1 MRKGI
6 SQLDLQTAFSGLSRE
21 VAAGRIGRKSA
32 STLAYLGLV
41 LFQSDQMITED
52 EFRAAAG
59 SRWSHI
65 RALLDDAAT
74 APTTIAALSM
84 LLPPPKLLATPL
96 TDLDPMPTSSKSNHS
111 ATYTINFVI
120 FFPFSYFRIRC
131 GHTLPVIVNHPPLPN
146 PLDPPLTPPHC
157 ALLLLVPQCIHG
169 A

>member
-65 RALLDDAAT
+65 RALLDDDPTTAT

-84 LLPPPKLLATPL
+84 LSPTAKTPRY
-96 TDLDPMPTSSKSNHS
+96 PSH
-111 ATYTINFVI
+111 
-120 FFPFSYFRIRC
+120 
-131 GHTLPVIVNHPPLPN
+131 
-146 PLDPPLTPPHC
+146 
-157 ALLLLVPQCIHG
+157 
-169 A
+169 